1 MTALKGSVARSDRGQ
16 PLTENPRAASE
27 GEGRSKS
34 PPGTR
39 EEEGWTQL
47 GRTGR
52 ILWSWRPESDAWG
65 ARSQEVVGRE
75 DAGSAA
81 AQPRP
86 SGPVTRGACK
96 ASLSGG
102 PGASTETVRNQR
114 WGHVS
119 EHVCSQLPLVTILV
133 TTMGGRGNRP
143 TALRSKFGFRD
154 VNCCSQGHTAGERS
168 GQGWGWAHRKPGPTR
183 FHVATRRRKLRR
195 LIKSGWHQEFRPNA
209 KPVDE
214 LKAAPAAGE
223 GV

>member
-1 MTALKGSVARSDRGQ
+1 M
-16 PLTENPRAASE
+16 TENPRAASE

-52 ILWSWRPESDAWG
+52 IPWSWRPESDAWG

-133 TTMGGRGNRP
+133 TTMGGTGQPPHCTEEQVRVPRRELLFPGAHGWGAVRSGLGLGSQKARTHAISRRHSEAQAP
-143 TALRSKFGFRD
+143 TADQVG
-154 VNCCSQGHTAGERS
+154 VA
-168 GQGWGWAHRKPGPTR
+168 PG
-183 FHVATRRRKLRR
+183 V
-195 LIKSGWHQEFRPNA
+195 QA
-209 KPVDE
+209 KCQ
-214 LKAAPAAGE
+214 AC
-223 GV
+223 

>member
-1 MTALKGSVARSDRGQ
+1 M
-16 PLTENPRAASE
+16 TENPRAASE
-27 GEGRSKS
+27 GEGRSES

-52 ILWSWRPESDAWG
+52 NPSGPGGQSRPHGERGPRRSWA
-65 ARSQEVVGRE
+65 E

-114 WGHVS
+114 WGHIS

-133 TTMGGRGNRP
+133 TTMAGRGNRP
-143 TALRSKFGFRD
+143 TALRSKFGFQD

-209 KPVDE
+209 KPVDK